1 MASWSER
8 LNQMTQKTISKSKE
22 VAGVAKLN
30 LEIST
35 LNQNIKNIQN
45 EVGAYVLENGLLLD
59 DASVSEW
66 AAKVAALKAD
76 IEANT
81 EKIHDLKNV
90 SLCPG
95 CGAEVARTSKFCD
108 KCGTAIV
115 IQVSDPEE
123 PDQVVVDTSFST
135 AEPEREGG
143 KSCGAEAAEETVEA
157 EHAETAGEKEN
168 TYGCTR
174 HESES

>member
-1 MASWSER
+1 MASWSEK

-45 EVGAYVLENGLLLD
+45 EVGAYVLEKGLLLE

-66 AAKVAALKAD
+66 AAKVASLKAE

-90 SLCPG
+90 SICPG
-95 CGAEVARTSKFCD
+95 CGAEVAKTSKFCD

-115 IQVSDPEE
+115 IKVSE
-123 PDQVVVDTSFST
+123 PVDSDQVVVDANYSA
-135 AEPEREGG
+135 AEPEEESG
-143 KSCGAEAAEETVEA
+143 KSCCAEAAEQKAEEA
-157 EHAETAGEKEN
+157 GHAEAAGDKDN

-174 HESES
+174 REAE